1 MKRLLL
7 KLTLC
12 IAVTGMVQTVSAQ
25 SFLKKLSKTAE
36 SLTTEQKSD
45 TETSAT
51 DTVSNKIKESDL
63 PVYSIQ
69 KVYETDEQGNRL
81 KAEDGTDKW
90 RAFLV
95 DKKGNKVSAESVVA
109 QSKQINDAI
118 IKIAAKVGVGAGI
131 GALTGK
137 GKGALIGVAAGLGLS
152 VPDIIL
158 VIKLKKNA
166 IKQKKAL
173 DVYRQSF
180 DDEGNPIAA
189 KLDKETIKALDIS
202 EENST
207 SETTAKIKE
216 DIKNMG
222 DVTSNESIDA
232 LLAAATKV

>member
-25 SFLKKLSKTAE
+25 SFLKKLTKTAE

-45 TETSAT
+45 TGTSAT

-95 DKKGNKVSAESVVA
+95 DKNGNKVSAESVVA

-118 IKIAAKVGVGAGI
+118 IKIAAKVGVGVGI

>member
-25 SFLKKLSKTAE
+25 SFLKKLTKTAE

-45 TETSAT
+45 TGTSAT

-95 DKKGNKVSAESVVA
+95 DKNGNKVSAETVVA

>member
-25 SFLKKLSKTAE
+25 SFLKKLTKTAE

-45 TETSAT
+45 TGTSAT

-95 DKKGNKVSAESVVA
+95 DKNGNKVSAESVVA

>member
-25 SFLKKLSKTAE
+25 SFLKKLTKTAE

-45 TETSAT
+45 TGTSAT

-95 DKKGNKVSAESVVA
+95 DKNGNKVSAESVVA

-222 DVTSNESIDA
+222 DVTYNESIDA

>member
-7 KLTLC
+7 ELTLC

-25 SFLKKLSKTAE
+25 SFLKKLTKTAE

-45 TETSAT
+45 TGTSAT

-81 KAEDGTDKW
+81 KEEDGTDKW

-95 DKKGNKVSAESVVA
+95 DKNGNKVSAESVVA